1 MILTRPTAE
10 PNGFIKTLNNMG
22 YMTSTCDP
30 FTEEFVEFS
39 RSQRKPVL
47 DIGAAYGIATKKAL
61 AVGAAV
67 IANDID
73 ARHLEILA
81 NEVEVEQIAS
91 DSTSFDDKSAKKV
104 VTEKNGSTHH
114 SRLTLLP
121 GDLNEI
127 QVSEKSVSAI
137 LVCRVLHFFT
147 GPQIESVAR
156 KLYQW
161 LESGGRIFIVAETP
175 YLKNFEN
182 FIPIYENR
190 KRQGVEWPGF
200 IDDVMAVAPER
211 GEFLPRQ
218 MHLLDP
224 DVLKCVF
231 ESAGFKTVK
240 CNTIARTDFPEDIQ
254 LDGRESVGY
263 IGEK

>member
-1 MILTRPTAE
+1 MKLTRPTAE
-10 PNGFIKTLNNMG
+10 PNGFVKTLNNMG

-39 RSQRKPVL
+39 RNQNKPVL
-47 DIGAAYGIATKKAL
+47 EIGAAYGIATKKAL
-61 AVGAAV
+61 AVGATV

-73 ARHLEILA
+73 ARHLEIIA
-81 NEVEVEQIAS
+81 DEVGADEQ
-91 DSTSFDDKSAKKV
+91 
-104 VTEKNGSTHH
+104 

-127 QVSEKSVSAI
+127 HLPERSVSAV

-147 GPQIESVAR
+147 GPQIESVAG

-161 LESGGRIFIVAETP
+161 LESGGRVYIVAETP
-175 YLKNFEN
+175 YLKNFQS
-182 FIPIYENR
+182 FIPAYEN
-190 KRQGVEWPGF
+190 KKLQGAEWPGY

-211 GEFLPRQ
+211 GEFLPKQ

-224 DVLKCVF
+224 DVLKRVF
-231 ESAGFKTVK
+231 ESVGFKTVK
-240 CNTIARTDFPEDIQ
+240 CHTIGRTDFPEDIQ

-263 IGEK
+263 VGEKR